1 MKIKKPY
8 SKPLIESYQIDREIS
23 LAMKSEDPGDGPPED
38 LMQAKSQDKQK
49 NPFDSNPFG
58 AGTKKK

>member
-23 LAMKSEDPGDGPPED
+23 LAMLSDGTGDPPIDE
-38 LMQAKSQDKQK
+38 MMSQPQVKQK
-49 NPFDSNPFG
+49 NAFDSNPF
-58 AGTKKK
+58 ATSTKKK

>member
-23 LAMKSEDPGDGPPED
+23 LAMQSDNEGGPPD
-38 LMQAKSQDKQK
+38 PMKAKPQEKQK

-58 AGTKKK
+58 STKKK

>member
-23 LAMKSEDPGDGPPED
+23 LAMLSEDPGGPPD
-38 LMQAKSQDKQK
+38 LMKEKPQEKQK

-58 AGTKKK
+58 SGSKKK